1 MAQVVKNKNKTKYD
15 DIDKV
20 LENKK
25 SKKVEETPKKKN
37 TKKHKQNK
45 NEKKSLWEKF
55 MIYCHGVKEEWK
67 KIHWTKKYDLVK
79 YSIAVIVFVILL
91 AVFFYIIDVVFAAI
105 QALFS

>member
-20 LENKK
+20 LDNNK
-25 SKKVEETPKKKN
+25 SKKTVESPKKKN
-37 TKKHKQNK
+37 NKNQKQAK
-45 NEKKSLWEKF
+45 NEKKSLWDRF

-67 KIHWTKKYDLVK
+67 KIHWTKKEDLVK

-91 AVFFYIIDVVFAAI
+91 AVFFYIITVVFAAI
-105 QALFS
+105 QALLG